1 MFALIRPLADHFCV
15 PGEYLPTNSPKET
28 HMQAKPKDRFIRI
41 RKHPRERPPHH
52 R

>member
-1 MFALIRPLADHFCV
+1 V
-15 PGEYLPTNSPKET
+15 PDEHLPTNSPKET

-52 R
+52 P